1 MKQLFVAF
9 FCIVALLSAMGGA
22 RAAAFQPGTI
32 TGRFMLTPQAAMSDG
47 LVYIY
52 NLANGPAPSR
62 DRYWRVP
69 DHFIKLDKDGRFTV
83 QLLEGTYCIGAI
95 KRNGQPQIGPPQ
107 EGDMFLLSMDNN
119 GQPRKFIVKSNESVD
134 MGVTSGAKPF
144 APSPD
149 TKGLT
154 AIEGTILDADGKP
167 EAGVLVFAFPTPTV
181 IGKPLFVSDRSDQN
195 GKFILRVN
203 EGGTF
208 YLKLRS
214 TFGGGPPQAG
224 AILDGNKEQ
233 PLRPVTVKTG
243 ETTQGVVLTGKR
255 FPGRG
260 KDQGMTGSNPPQG
273 GPR

>member
-9 FCIVALLSAMGGA
+9 FCVVALLSARDGA
-22 RAAAFQPGTI
+22 RAAAFQPGTM
-32 TGRFMLTPQAAMSDG
+32 TGRFMLTQQTPMSDG

-52 NLANGPAPSR
+52 NLANGPEPSR

-69 DHFIKLDKDGRFTV
+69 DHFMKLDKDGRFTV
-83 QLLEGTYCIGAI
+83 QLLEGTYCVGAI
-95 KRNGQPQIGPPQ
+95 KRNGPPQIGPPQ
-107 EGDMFLLSMDNN
+107 EGDMFLLGTDGN
-119 GQPRKFIVKSNESVD
+119 GQPRKFTVKSNETVD
-134 MGVTSGAKPF
+134 LGVISGAKPF
-144 APSPD
+144 APSLD

-154 AIEGTILDADGKP
+154 AIEGTILDAEGKP

-181 IGKPLFVSDRSDQN
+181 IGKPLFVSDRSARD
-195 GKFILRVN
+195 GKFVLRVS
-203 EGGTF
+203 EGGTY

-233 PLRPVTVKTG
+233 PLHRVTVKTG
-243 ETTQGVVLTGKR
+243 ETIQGVSLTGKR

-260 KDQGMTGSNPPQG
+260 KDQGITVSNPPQG
-273 GPR
+273 RP

>member
-9 FCIVALLSAMGGA
+9 FCIVALLTAMESA
-22 RAAAFQPGTI
+22 RADAFQPGTI
-32 TGRFMLTPQAAMSDG
+32 TGRFMLTPQTPMSDG

-52 NLANGPAPSR
+52 NLATGPEPSR

-69 DHFIKLDKDGRFTV
+69 DHFKQLDKDGRFTV
-83 QLLEGTYCIGAI
+83 QLLEGVYCIGAI
-95 KRNGQPQIGPPQ
+95 KRNGPPLIGPPQ
-107 EGDMFLLSMDNN
+107 KGDMFLLSTDGN
-119 GQPRKFIVKSNESVD
+119 GQPKKFTVKSNETVD
-134 MGVTSGAKPF
+134 MGVISGATPF
-144 APSPD
+144 APSLD

-154 AIEGTILDADGKP
+154 AIVGTIRDADGKP

-181 IGKPLFVSDRSDQN
+181 VGKPLFVSDRSAND
-195 GKFILRVN
+195 GKFVLRVS
-203 EGGTF
+203 EGGTY

-233 PLRPVTVKTG
+233 PLHRVTVKTG
-243 ETTQGVVLTGKR
+243 ETTPGVVLTGKR

-260 KDQGMTGSNPPQG
+260 REQGITQ
-273 GPR
+273 